1 MPRMTISKQIRR
13 IAIIGAGPSGLC
25 AVKYLLSEKYFT
37 KIDVF
42 EKRGSVGGVWNYTPP
57 ALKQSTSAPVPQL
70 DPNGP
75 SDEPIWHPTGDTNG
89 LQEPV
94 FISPIYSTL
103 DTNIPKELMAYGD
116 KPFPPDA
123 QVLPKYST
131 VKKYLDEYAEEVKD
145 YIHLHTQVV
154 NVKSGGSEA
163 DPWVVTTKNLRTGVD
178 KTDTYDAVV
187 VATGHYDVPY
197 TPDIPG
203 IKLWDEAYPGVIS
216 HSKFYDSPEPFRE
229 KKVIVVGSSASGVD
243 IGNQINKLSK
253 GKVLASQRTE
263 SFLFPSNAADKDYV
277 SEIVEF
283 LPPTEYKR
291 AVRFADGKI
300 EDEIDAIV
308 FCTGY
313 LYSFPFL
320 SSLNPPIITDGRRVL
335 NNYQHLFYIQ
345 NPTLVFPVLPQRV
358 IPFPLSENQAAVFA
372 RVWSGRLTLPDTAD
386 MKAWED
392 TTATQKGN
400 GTAFHL
406 LHFPLDADYMNLLYE
421 WATKAKPRHGLIDHG
436 NGKQGNY
443 WGEKEKWMRQLFP
456 VIRNTFVEKGG
467 ERHKFKTIEQLGYD
481 FEESRK
487 EKVQTLV
494 D

>member
-1 MPRMTISKQIRR
+1 MTIPKQIRR
-13 IAIIGAGPSGLC
+13 IAIIGAGPSGLS
-25 AVKYLLSEKYFT
+25 AVKYLLAEKYFT

-42 EKRGSVGGVWNYTPP
+42 EKRSSVAGVWNYTPP
-57 ALKQSTSAPVPQL
+57 ALKQSASAPVPQL
-70 DPNGP
+70 DPNEPDDG
-75 SDEPIWHPTGDTNG
+75 PIWHSIGVTKGS
-89 LQEPV
+89 LEPA

-131 VKKYLDEYAEEVKD
+131 VKKYLDEYAEDVKD
-145 YIHLHTQVV
+145 YIHLDTQVV
-154 NVKSGGSEA
+154 NIKSSASGPS
-163 DPWVVTTKNLRTGVD
+163 PWVVTTKNLRTGVD
-178 KTDTYDAVV
+178 STDIYDAVV
-187 VATGHYDVPY
+187 VASGHYDVPY

-203 IKLWDEAYPGVIS
+203 IKLWNETYPGIIS
-216 HSKFYDSPEPFRE
+216 HSKFYDSPEPFRG

-253 GKVLASQRTE
+253 GKVLASQRTK
-263 SFLFPSNAADKDYV
+263 SYLLPSSASDKDYV

-283 LPPTEYKR
+283 LPPTEHRR

-300 EDEIDAIV
+300 ENEIDAVV

-320 SSLNPPIITDGRRVL
+320 SSLDPPIITDGRRVL
-335 NNYQHLFYIQ
+335 NTYQHLFYIQ

-372 RVWSGRLTLPDTAD
+372 RVWSGRLTLPDATE

-392 TTATQKGN
+392 STSIEKGN

-406 LHFPLDADYMNLLYE
+406 LHFPLDANYMNLLYE
-421 WATKAKPRHGLIDHG
+421 WAAKAEPRRGLIDNG
-436 NGKQGNY
+436 NGKQCNH
-443 WGEKEKWMRQLFP
+443 WGDREKWMRQLFP
-456 VIRNTFVEKGG
+456 EIRRTFVEKCD
-467 ERHKFKTIEQLGYD
+467 ERHKFKSIEQLGYD
-481 FEESRK
+481 FDKFRK
-487 EKVQTLV
+487 EQAHL
-494 D
+494 

>member
-1 MPRMTISKQIRR
+1 MTIAKQIRR
-13 IAIIGAGPSGLC
+13 VAVIGAGPSGLS
-25 AVKYLLSEKYFT
+25 AVKYLLAEKAFT

-42 EKRGSVGGVWNYTPP
+42 EKRSAVGGVWNYTPP
-57 ALKQSTSAPVPQL
+57 ALKQSTLVPVPQL
-70 DPNGP
+70 DPNEPG
-75 SDEPIWHPTGDTNG
+75 DEPIWHPTADIQGP
-89 LQEPV
+89 LEPA

-131 VKKYLDEYAEEVKD
+131 VKEYLNEYAENVQD
-145 YIHLHTQVV
+145 YIHLDTQVV
-154 NVKSGGSEA
+154 NIKSSDSGA
-163 DPWVVTTKNLRTGVD
+163 DAWAVTTKNLRTGVD
-178 KTDTYDAVV
+178 RTDTYDAVV
-187 VATGHYDVPY
+187 VASGHYDVPY

-203 IKLWDEAYPGVIS
+203 IKIWNETYPGIIS
-216 HSKFYDSPEPFRE
+216 HAKLYDSPEPFRG
-229 KKVIVVGSSASGVD
+229 KKVIIVGGSASGID
-243 IGNQINKLSK
+243 IGSQINRLSK

-263 SFLFPSNAADKDYV
+263 SYLMPSNATDKDYV
-277 SEIVEF
+277 PEIVEF

-291 AVRFADGKI
+291 AVRFADGRI
-300 EDEIDAIV
+300 ENDIDAIV

-320 SSLNPPIITDGRRVL
+320 SSLDPPVITDGRRVL
-335 NNYQHLFYIQ
+335 NTYQHLFYIH

-372 RVWSGRLTLPDTAD
+372 RVWSGRLTLPDAAE

-392 TTATQKGN
+392 DTVIKKGN

-406 LHFPLDADYMNLLYE
+406 LHFPLDADYLNLLYK
-421 WATKAKPRHGLIDHG
+421 WAGSAEPRQGLPDNG

-443 WGEKEKWMRQLFP
+443 WGERERWMRQLFP
-456 VIRNTFVEKGG
+456 EIRRTFIGKGD
-467 ERHKFKTIEQLGYD
+467 ERHKFKSIEQLGYD
-481 FEESRK
+481 FEKFRK
-487 EKVQTLV
+487 EQAHL
-494 D
+494 